1 MYLKKILFLLL
12 IWSFPN
18 AFFSQDSSYTRDAMR
33 LNTISIDTNAM
44 NQFPFINF
52 DQNYFQFPSGSNPNW
67 DYLYKNLDSMILLKD
82 RKLQFYHIGGSHIQA
97 DIYTHDFRSFIQ
109 SNWPGLSGERGLVF
123 PFNLAK
129 TNNPSNYR
137 FSSSN
142 TWSGYRS
149 VIHRPEFLHYGITGA
164 AISCTDS
171 LIQLTFKHK
180 KTRVSPPINALRIY
194 HNSGLIPY
202 EFNFGDDEILIQ
214 SVRRC
219 ADMGY
224 TEIRFTDP
232 IKTLDMQFIRT
243 TKKSFRLDLYGF
255 ELLNDLPGIS
265 YNSIGINGAGLYTYL
280 DNEYFL
286 RDLKLSPP
294 DYFAFSVGTNDGFVP
309 FSEFKPEV
317 YKENLRKM
325 MDLVLQA
332 NPHCAILLTVP
343 NDCYYKKR
351 YPNKNTGR
359 QRKVIV
365 ELAEEYGCGVWDFY
379 GFMGGL
385 GSSNTWRMEGLMRN
399 DYVHF
404 TKEGYHLKGELYIDA
419 FLKYLN
425 QVECLNEKDNSRK

>member
-1 MYLKKILFLLL
+1 MPNSIFGQSRAMKKDSILL
-12 IWSFPN
+12 N
-18 AFFSQDSSYTRDAMR
+18 A
-33 LNTISIDTNAM
+33 ISIDTNAI

-52 DQNYFQFPSGSNPNW
+52 DQNYFQFPAESNPNW
-67 DYLYKNLDSMILLKD
+67 DYLYQNLDSMILFKD

-109 SNWPGLSGERGLVF
+109 SNWPGLVGERGLVF
-123 PFNLAK
+123 PFNLAR

-137 FSSSN
+137 FTSSN

-149 VIHRPEFLHYGITGA
+149 VIHRPEFLQYGITGA

-171 LIQLTFKHK
+171 LIDLKFKHK
-180 KTRVSPPINALRIY
+180 KTRVSPPINAIRIY

-232 IKTLDMQFIRT
+232 IKSLDMQFIRS
-243 TKKSFRLDLYGF
+243 TKKPFRLDLYGF

-280 DNEYFL
+280 DNEHFL

-309 FSEFKPEV
+309 YADFKPDA

-325 MDLVLQA
+325 MNIVLEA

-351 YPNKNTGR
+351 YPNKNTAR
-359 QRKVIV
+359 QREVIV
-365 ELAEEYGCGVWDFY
+365 ELAKEYQCGVWDFY

-385 GSSNTWRMEGLMRN
+385 GSSNTWRMEGLMRG

-425 QVECLNEKDNSRK
+425 HIECLNEKDNPGK

>member
-1 MYLKKILFLLL
+1 MPNSIFGQSPAMKKDSILL
-12 IWSFPN
+12 N
-18 AFFSQDSSYTRDAMR
+18 A
-33 LNTISIDTNAM
+33 ISIDTNAI

-52 DQNYFQFPSGSNPNW
+52 DQNYFQFPAESNPNW
-67 DYLYKNLDSMILLKD
+67 DYLYQNLDSMILFKD

-109 SNWPGLSGERGLVF
+109 SNWPGLVGERGLVF
-123 PFNLAK
+123 PFNLAR

-137 FSSSN
+137 FTSSN

-149 VIHRPEFLHYGITGA
+149 VIHRPEFLQYGITGA

-171 LIQLTFKHK
+171 LIDLKFKHK
-180 KTRVSPPINALRIY
+180 KTRVSPPINAIRIY

-232 IKTLDMQFIRT
+232 IKSLDMQFIRS
-243 TKKSFRLDLYGF
+243 TKKPFRLDLYGF

-280 DNEYFL
+280 DNEHFL

-309 FSEFKPEV
+309 YADFKPEA

-325 MDLVLQA
+325 MNIVLEA

-351 YPNKNTGR
+351 YPNKNTAR
-359 QRKVIV
+359 QREVIV
-365 ELAEEYGCGVWDFY
+365 ELAKEYQCGVWDFY

-385 GSSNTWRMEGLMRN
+385 GSSNTWRMEGLMRG

-425 QVECLNEKDNSRK
+425 HIECLNEKDNPGK

>member
-1 MYLKKILFLLL
+1 MPNSIFGQSPAMKKDSILL
-12 IWSFPN
+12 N
-18 AFFSQDSSYTRDAMR
+18 A
-33 LNTISIDTNAM
+33 ISIDTNAI

-52 DQNYFQFPSGSNPNW
+52 DQNYFQFPAESNPNW
-67 DYLYKNLDSMILLKD
+67 DYLYQNLDSMILFKD

-109 SNWPGLSGERGLVF
+109 SNWPGLVGERGLVF
-123 PFNLAK
+123 PFNLAR

-137 FSSSN
+137 FTSSN

-149 VIHRPEFLHYGITGA
+149 VIHRPEFLQYGITGA

-171 LIQLTFKHK
+171 LIDLKFKHK
-180 KTRVSPPINALRIY
+180 KTRVSPPINAIRIY

-232 IKTLDMQFIRT
+232 IKSLDMQFIRS
-243 TKKSFRLDLYGF
+243 TKKPFRLDLYGF

-280 DNEYFL
+280 DNEHFL

-309 FSEFKPEV
+309 YADFKPDA

-325 MDLVLQA
+325 MNIVLEA

-351 YPNKNTGR
+351 YPNKNTAR
-359 QRKVIV
+359 QREVIV
-365 ELAEEYGCGVWDFY
+365 ELAKEYQCGVWDFY

-385 GSSNTWRMEGLMRN
+385 GSSNTWRMEGLMRG

-425 QVECLNEKDNSRK
+425 HIECLNEKDNPGK

>member
-1 MYLKKILFLLL
+1 MAFKSILFVLF
-12 IWSFPN
+12 IW
-18 AFFSQDSSYTRDAMR
+18 FSQSTLKSQVREFEKDTLMFNSICIDS
-33 LNTISIDTNAM
+33 NAI
-44 NQFPFINF
+44 NEFPFVNF
-52 DQNYFQFPSGSNPNW
+52 EKNYFQFPSEYNPNW
-67 DYLYKNLDSMILLKD
+67 DFLYQQLDSMILFKD

-123 PFNLAK
+123 PFNLAR
-129 TNNPSNYR
+129 TNNPNNYR

-142 TWSGYRS
+142 NWSGYRS
-149 VIHRPEFLHYGITGA
+149 VNQRPQFLNYGITGA
-164 AISCTDS
+164 AMSTTDS
-171 LIQLTFKHK
+171 LIELKFSHK
-180 KTRVSPPINALRIY
+180 NTRVNPSIKGIRIL
-194 HNSGLIPY
+194 HNIGVIPY
-202 EFNFGDDEILIQ
+202 EFNFGGDEILIQ
-214 SVRRC
+214 SVVRY
-219 ADMGY
+219 GEEGF
-224 TEIRFTDP
+224 TEITFTDP
-232 IKTLDMQFIRT
+232 IKTIDMQFIRS
-243 TKKSFRLDLYGF
+243 TKSSFRLDIYGF
-255 ELLNDLPGIS
+255 ELLNASPGIS

-280 DNEYFL
+280 ENENFL
-286 RDLKLSPP
+286 KDLKLYPP

-309 FSEFKPEV
+309 FDKFNPEV
-317 YKENLRKM
+317 YKSNLRKM

-351 YPNKNTGR
+351 YPNKNTER